1 MSTALSPI
9 VSEFE
14 TQRDADSDDQ
24 WFRAKVE
31 ASLRLADDPNTSRHS
46 TDEVVRRMAQ
56 VIKAAEPKYDPGRLA

>member
-1 MSTALSPI
+1 MHTVLSPI

-14 TQRDADSDDQ
+14 TQEAADSYDQ

-56 VIKAAEPKYDPGRLA
+56 VIKAAETKYAPRRLA

>member
-1 MSTALSPI
+1 MRTALSSI
-9 VSEFE
+9 VSEFAIQE
-14 TQRDADSDDQ
+14 DADSYGH

-56 VIKAAEPKYDPGRLA
+56 VIKAAETKYYPGRLA